1 MVPLHVMD
9 ELYRLMAVDGVA
21 LNQDE
26 PSAEQVPHSIMH
38 VIEELGHIVHD
49 GWQFGH
55 HSSLRNKLPG
65 SRNCF
70 PDEFI

>member
-26 PSAEQVPHSIMH
+26 PSAEQFPHSIK
-38 VIEELGHIVHD
+38 HIKGV
-49 GWQFGH
+49 GAYC
-55 HSSLRNKLPG
+55 P
-65 SRNCF
+65 
-70 PDEFI
+70 